1 MRPITSERYP
11 LAGPA
16 YQPTLKLT
24 GDAAPEIFA
33 ARSLGPVRGSRWRTL
48 GSRCVR
54 AIRRFVVRA
63 ALPEP
68 LAALRALMLNL
79 RWSWH
84 SSTRELFAA
93 MDPAGRAE
101 AGRDPAAL
109 LGEVPPEH
117 LAQLA
122 ADPGYLARLAEAESE
137 LEEYLTGPRWY
148 QRGGNELTGAPA
160 AVAYFSPEYG
170 IASALPQYS
179 GGLGI
184 LAGDHLKAA
193 SDLGVPLIGVGL
205 LYRHGY
211 FSQSLSAEG
220 WQQEH
225 YPGADPNGLPLT
237 LLREA
242 SGSPVR
248 VAVTL
253 AEGWVLAAQVWL
265 AQVGRVPL
273 LLLDSYVE
281 ENEPALREVTDRL
294 YGGGSEHRLRQELL
308 LGIGGVRAVR
318 AFCALTGHPQPEV
331 FHTNEGHAG
340 FLGLE
345 RIREY
350 AQAGLSFDE
359 AIEVCRAGTVFTTH
373 TPVAAGIDRFP
384 RTLIEQHFSGPAGD
398 PALPTDRVLA
408 LGAETYPGGDP
419 EVFNM
424 AVMGMRLA
432 QRVNGVSRL
441 HGRVSR
447 AMFAGLWPGFDPDEV
462 PIGSVTN
469 GVHAATWVAP
479 EIRALA
485 AGDGGSAGPEL
496 AEDGE
501 AWERVA
507 AAGPA
512 RLWEIRRLLRGRLVD
527 LARERLRASWR
538 QRGASDAELGWVQ
551 GVLDP
556 SVLTIGF
563 ARRVPSYKRLTLMLH
578 DPVRLRAL
586 LLDPERPVQI
596 VIAGKAHPADESGKQ
611 LIQQMVRFAD
621 SEDVRHRIV
630 FLPDYDMG
638 LAHALVQG
646 CDVWLNNPLR
656 PLEACGTSGMK
667 SALNGG
673 LNLSIRDG
681 WWDEWYD
688 GENGWQIPSADGVA
702 DADRRDELESAGLYE
717 MVETVVAPQF
727 YDAGDDGLPA
737 RWLEMVAHTFR
748 TLGPLVQAS
757 RMVRDYVTGLYVPGA
772 RASRLLTAEQD
783 GSSFAAA
790 RELAAWKHQ
799 VSMAW
804 DEVRIEHVEADDGRH
819 GPGDALLV
827 RASVALGKLSPAD
840 VAVEVVCGRVDSG
853 DEIVEPVASGMSLAE
868 ASGEAGIA
876 RYEGRA
882 GLRRPGPFGYTVR
895 VVPRHPLLTSS
906 AELGLVTFPQAPA
919 GMTNGDLR

>member
-1 MRPITSERYP
+1 M
-11 LAGPA
+11 
-16 YQPTLKLT
+16 
-24 GDAAPEIFA
+24 
-33 ARSLGPVRGSRWRTL
+33 
-48 GSRCVR
+48 
-54 AIRRFVVRA
+54 
-63 ALPEP
+63 
-68 LAALRALMLNL
+68 
-79 RWSWH
+79 
-84 SSTRELFAA
+84 
-93 MDPAGRAE
+93 
-101 AGRDPAAL
+101 
-109 LGEVPPEH
+109 
-117 LAQLA
+117 
-122 ADPGYLARLAEAESE
+122 
-137 LEEYLTGPRWY
+137 
-148 QRGGNELTGAPA
+148 
-160 AVAYFSPEYG
+160 
-170 IASALPQYS
+170 
-179 GGLGI
+179 
-184 LAGDHLKAA
+184 
-193 SDLGVPLIGVGL
+193 PLIGVGL

-242 SGSPVR
+242 GGSPVR

-384 RTLIEQHFSGPAGD
+384 RTLVEQHFSGPAGD

-462 PIGSVTN
+462 PIGSITN

-485 AGDGGSAGPEL
+485 AGDGGSSGPEL

-527 LARERLRASWR
+527 AARERLRASWR

-578 DPVRLRAL
+578 DPERLRAL
-586 LLDPERPVQI
+586 LLDPQRPVQI

-630 FLPDYDMG
+630 FLPDYDME

-727 YDAGDDGLPA
+727 YDAGGDGLPA

-748 TLGPLVQAS
+748 TLGPRVQAS

-790 RELAAWKHQ
+790 RELAAWKHR

-853 DEIVEPVASGMSLAE
+853 DEIVEPVASGMSLDE
-868 ASGEAGIA
+868 ASGDAGIA

-882 GLRRPGPFGYTVR
+882 DLRRPGPFGYTVR
-895 VVPRHPLLTSS
+895 VVPRHPLLASS
-906 AELGLVTFPQAPA
+906 AEMGLVTFPEAPA

>member
-1 MRPITSERYP
+1 
-11 LAGPA
+11 
-16 YQPTLKLT
+16 
-24 GDAAPEIFA
+24 
-33 ARSLGPVRGSRWRTL
+33 
-48 GSRCVR
+48 
-54 AIRRFVVRA
+54 
-63 ALPEP
+63 
-68 LAALRALMLNL
+68 
-79 RWSWH
+79 
-84 SSTRELFAA
+84 
-93 MDPAGRAE
+93 
-101 AGRDPAAL
+101 
-109 LGEVPPEH
+109 
-117 LAQLA
+117 
-122 ADPGYLARLAEAESE
+122 
-137 LEEYLTGPRWY
+137 
-148 QRGGNELTGAPA
+148 
-160 AVAYFSPEYG
+160 
-170 IASALPQYS
+170 
-179 GGLGI
+179 
-184 LAGDHLKAA
+184 
-193 SDLGVPLIGVGL
+193 
-205 LYRHGY
+205 
-211 FSQSLSAEG
+211 
-220 WQQEH
+220 
-225 YPGADPNGLPLT
+225 
-237 LLREA
+237 
-242 SGSPVR
+242 
-248 VAVTL
+248 
-253 AEGWVLAAQVWL
+253 
-265 AQVGRVPL
+265 
-273 LLLDSYVE
+273 
-281 ENEPALREVTDRL
+281 
-294 YGGGSEHRLRQELL
+294 
-308 LGIGGVRAVR
+308 VRAVR

-384 RTLIEQHFSGPAGD
+384 RTLMEQHFSGPAGD

-485 AGDGGSAGPEL
+485 AGDGGSSGPEL

-512 RLWEIRRLLRGRLVD
+512 RLWEIRRRLRGRLVD

-578 DPVRLRAL
+578 DPERLRAL

-621 SEDVRHRIV
+621 SEDVRHRLV
-630 FLPDYDMG
+630 FLPDYDME

-702 DADRRDELESAGLYE
+702 DPDRRDELESAGLYE

-727 YDAGDDGLPA
+727 YDAGGDGLPA

-748 TLGPLVQAS
+748 TLGPRVQAS

-840 VAVEVVCGRVDSG
+840 VAVEAVCGRVDSG
-853 DEIVEPVASGMSLAE
+853 DEIVEPMASGMSLDE
-868 ASGEAGIA
+868 ASGDAGIA

-882 GLRRPGPFGYTVR
+882 DLRRPGPFGYTVR

-906 AELGLVTFPQAPA
+906 AEMGLVTFPRAPA